1 MTTFAF
7 INVEASFSGSTTK
20 DHGEQTLYT
29 VPSGKLAKIKFD
41 SYHLSV
47 SSTGNMISDVYWIM
61 YSQNTINNTTLRKH
75 MFGMG
80 DNSGSTIRSFSFYNP
95 VDYKGATTIIG
106 QTAGLYEER
115 TMNAQPYNWVNA
127 NEAIDFSASGE
138 MANWTDQASLGASVY
153 GPETF
158 FMGAGEVLKVRTRS
172 VCNGALTRYTNIR
185 CAVWLEDV

>member
-7 INVEASFSGSTTK
+7 INVEATFSGGTSLS
-20 DHGEQTLYT
+20 HGEQTLYT
-29 VPSGKLAKIKFD
+29 VPAGKLAKIKFD

-47 SSTGNMISDVYWIM
+47 SSTGNMISGMYWIM

-80 DNSGSTIRSFSFYNP
+80 DNTGSTIRSFSFYNP
-95 VDYKGATTIIG
+95 ADFKGANAIIG
-106 QTAGLYEER
+106 QTAGLYEDR
-115 TMNAQPYNWVNA
+115 TMNAQPENWVNS
-127 NEAIDFSASGE
+127 NEAIDHNDSARMS
-138 MANWTDQASLGASVY
+138 NWTDQGYGASVY

-158 FMGAGEVLKVRTRS
+158 FMAAGEVLKVRTKT
-172 VCNGALTRYTNIR
+172 VCNGSLTRYTNMR